1 MKRCAPLAAALVL
14 ALLALAAAPPV
25 VSAQAKDTLTV
36 ALVSHAPTL
45 DPHMHFERVGI
56 LVNINMFD
64 SLLHRSTKLQ
74 FEPSLATSW
83 KPISDTQWEFK
94 IRKNVR
100 FHNGD
105 VLTPADVKYSFDRV
119 IDQTKK
125 SPQYGNIR
133 AIKEVKVVDAD
144 TVHIITDKP
153 FPLLLE
159 RLVFFPIVNKKH
171 VETVGDQAFGTTSP
185 VGTGPWKFVEW
196 KRDQVIRLE
205 AFDQHW
211 RGKPAFKNLNF
222 RNIPEVATQVA
233 EIKTGGV
240 DIIRNVSADILP
252 ELKTHPLAYISS
264 TPILRVHYVAMDMR
278 TAPFDKKAA
287 RQAANYAVDK
297 PTVIQKLMAGLGT
310 QVATTVQPPAFG
322 FDAEVKPYPF
332 DQKKAKELLAQAGFP
347 NGVDI
352 TLHSVVRRGPAVVRG
367 RLPDAHRGRHS
378 DNPADVGPGPG
389 VEQVLPG
396 RGQGHARHVR
406 NLGQLLGLR
415 RGRGAAPALS
425 HRAGRLDRQVV
436 RARGGARQAHR
447 RGPLERGPAQAQA
460 ALFPDPADDPGGGA
474 DHLPVDAVRHPGHL
488 EEACSTPP
496 DPTSGCGS
504 MTPSPRPGRRSG
516 GALGLR

>member
-1 MKRCAPLAAALVL
+1 MKRSIVPVVAL
-14 ALLALAAAPPV
+14 ALLVLLALVAPAPAF
-25 VSAQAKDTLTV
+25 AQAKDTLTV

-83 KPISDTQWEFK
+83 KAVTDTQWEFK
-94 IRKNVR
+94 IRKGVR

-119 IDQTKK
+119 LDQTKK

-133 AIKEVKVVDAD
+133 AIKEVKVVDAE

-196 KRDQVIRLE
+196 KRDQLIRLE

-211 RGKPAFKNLNF
+211 RGKAPFKHLIF
-222 RNIPEVATQVA
+222 RAIPETATQVA
-233 EIKTGGV
+233 EVKTGGV
-240 DIIRNVSADILP
+240 DIIREVSADLIP
-252 ELKTHPLAYISS
+252 ELKSNAQTYISS
-264 TPILRVHYVAMDMR
+264 TPILRVHYVNLDMR
-278 TAPFDKKAA
+278 TTPFDKKAV
-287 RQAANYAVDK
+287 RQAANYAIDK

-310 QVATTVQPPAFG
+310 QVATTVQPLAFG
-322 FDAEVKPYPF
+322 FDPEVKPYPF
-332 DQKKAKELLAQAGFP
+332 DQKKAKDLLAQAGYP

-352 TLHSVVRRGPAVVRG
+352 TLHSSTIAQRPSFEAICQMLTEVGIRATPRMWDPGPAWNKFFQAEGKATQGAHGTWGNYSVF
-367 RLPDAHRGRHS
+367 DA
-378 DNPADVGPGPG
+378 DA
-389 VEQVLPG
+389 VL
-396 RGQGHARHVR
+396 H
-406 NLGQLLGLR
+406 
-415 RGRGAAPALS
+415 
-425 HRAGRLDRQVV
+425 
-436 RARGGARQAHR
+436 
-447 RGPLERGPAQAQA
+447 PLYHTE
-460 ALFPDPADDPGGGA
+460 PGGWIGKWYTRLEGLDKLIDDA
-474 DHLPVDAVRHPGHL
+474 RSTVDQPKRKRL
-488 EEACSTPP
+488 YSQIQQMIREEAPSIFLWTQYDTLGISKKVQYAARP
-496 DPTSGCGS
+496 DEWLWLYDAKPAA
-504 MTPSPRPGRRSG
+504 R
-516 GALGLR
+516 

>member
-1 MKRCAPLAAALVL
+1 MKRCSPLAAALVL
-14 ALLALAAAPPV
+14 ALLALAAVPAA

-64 SLLHRSTKLQ
+64 SLLHRSPKLQ

-83 KPISDTQWEFK
+83 KAVSDTVWEFK

-133 AIKEVKVVDAD
+133 AIKEVKVVDAE

-196 KRDQVIRLE
+196 KRDQLIRLE

-211 RGKPAFKNLNF
+211 RGKAPFKHLIF
-222 RNIPEVATQVA
+222 RAIPETATQV
-233 EIKTGGV
+233 EDRK
-240 DIIRNVSADILP
+240 
-252 ELKTHPLAYISS
+252 
-264 TPILRVHYVAMDMR
+264 
-278 TAPFDKKAA
+278 
-287 RQAANYAVDK
+287 
-297 PTVIQKLMAGLGT
+297 
-310 QVATTVQPPAFG
+310 
-322 FDAEVKPYPF
+322 
-332 DQKKAKELLAQAGFP
+332 
-347 NGVDI
+347 
-352 TLHSVVRRGPAVVRG
+352 SVV
-367 RLPDAHRGRHS
+367 
-378 DNPADVGPGPG
+378 
-389 VEQVLPG
+389 
-396 RGQGHARHVR
+396 
-406 NLGQLLGLR
+406 
-415 RGRGAAPALS
+415 
-425 HRAGRLDRQVV
+425 
-436 RARGGARQAHR
+436 
-447 RGPLERGPAQAQA
+447 
-460 ALFPDPADDPGGGA
+460 
-474 DHLPVDAVRHPGHL
+474 
-488 EEACSTPP
+488 
-496 DPTSGCGS
+496 
-504 MTPSPRPGRRSG
+504 
-516 GALGLR
+516 